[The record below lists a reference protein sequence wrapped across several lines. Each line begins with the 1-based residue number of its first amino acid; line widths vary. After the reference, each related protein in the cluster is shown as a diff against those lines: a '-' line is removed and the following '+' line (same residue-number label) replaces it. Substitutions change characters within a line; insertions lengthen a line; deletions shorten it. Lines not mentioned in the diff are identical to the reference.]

1 MVQLKQIDEVRWE
14 IPAGYKPWM
23 KVPAR
28 IYADSKMIAEMQ
40 RDLTLEQ
47 AVNVTSLQGI
57 YKYSITLPD
66 GHQGYGFPIG
76 GVAATD
82 AETGVISPGGI
93 GYDQNCGVR
102 LLVTN
107 MTEAEVRPVLNELI
121 STLFKNVPSGV
132 GSTGHVRLSL
142 QQLDEVLKYGAKW
155 AVENGFG
162 WEKDLERTE
171 EGGCMTSADPSRVS
185 MEAKKR
191 GFPQLG
197 SLGSGNHFLEVQ
209 RVDKIYEPE
218 IAKTFGIV
226 QEGQVTVMIH
236 TGSRGLGH
244 QVCSDYLRTMERAV
258 HKYNIHLPD
267 RELVNVPFNSP
278 EGQAF
283 FQAMCCSANYAW
295 ANRQMITHWVRQ
307 SFEQVFHRD
316 AEALGLQLVYDVAHN
331 IAKVEVHQVDGD
343 RKTVVVHRKGATR
356 AFPAGHPDVPAVYR
370 SVGQP
375 VLIPGDMGR
384 ASYVLVGTELAMQE
398 TFGSTAH
405 GSGRHLSRAAA
416 LRQFSGQE
424 VKRRLEQKGIVIKAA
439 SVSVIAEETPEAY
452 KSVDEVVEVTHK
464 AGISKKVARLVP
476 MGVAKG

>member
-1 MVQLKQIDEVRWE
+1 MLRKLRL
-14 IPAGYKPWM
+14 G
-23 KVPAR
+23 
-28 IYADSKMIAEMQ
+28 
-40 RDLTLEQ
+40 EQ
-47 AVNVTSLQGI
+47 
-57 YKYSITLPD
+57 
-66 GHQGYGFPIG
+66 
-76 GVAATD
+76 
-82 AETGVISPGGI
+82 
-93 GYDQNCGVR
+93 
-102 LLVTN
+102 TN
-107 MTEAEVRPVLNELI
+107 DN
-121 STLFKNVPSGV
+121 
-132 GSTGHVRLSL
+132 
-142 QQLDEVLKYGAKW
+142 
-155 AVENGFG
+155 
-162 WEKDLERTE
+162 
-171 EGGCMTSADPSRVS
+171 
-185 MEAKKR
+185 
-191 GFPQLG
+191 
-197 SLGSGNHFLEVQ
+197 
-209 RVDKIYEPE
+209 
-218 IAKTFGIV
+218 
-226 QEGQVTVMIH
+226 
-236 TGSRGLGH
+236 
-244 QVCSDYLRTMERAV
+244 
-258 HKYNIHLPD
+258 
-267 RELVNVPFNSP
+267 
-278 EGQAF
+278 
-283 FQAMCCSANYAW
+283 
-295 ANRQMITHWVRQ
+295 HWVRQ

-370 SVGQP
+370 NVGQP